1 MLQYLAFAAFIAFI
15 LYMARPQRPDKVY
28 HSEEEVREEVR
39 QYKENSNI
47 NKED

>member
-1 MLQYLAFAAFIAFI
+1 MLQYFAFAGFIAFI

-39 QYKENSNI
+39 QYKESLKDD
-47 NKED
+47 KED